1 MKDLIPL
8 DMALDIP
15 KVISAKISIDNFNN
29 LLAKDLCEEYDTKT
43 LKKEIVKKFQKYREV
58 IYMMQWKDSLGSNYR
73 VEESLST
80 KHYVTDKMT
89 DLVANNIEKQK
100 WLTKFYKRL
109 ESISFK
115 LTNEEIKYLVGTF
128 FKGQS
133 EEVLSENMGI
143 CRNTLRKIK
152 KSCLVKMW
160 IEMEDL

>member
-1 MKDLIPL
+1 
-8 DMALDIP
+8 MALNIP

-29 LLAKDLCEEYDTKT
+29 LLAKDLYEEYDTKT
-43 LKKEIVKKFQKYREV
+43 LKKDIVKKFQKYREV

-73 VEESLST
+73 VEESHFT

>member
-1 MKDLIPL
+1 
-8 DMALDIP
+8 
-15 KVISAKISIDNFNN
+15 
-29 LLAKDLCEEYDTKT
+29 
-43 LKKEIVKKFQKYREV
+43 
-58 IYMMQWKDSLGSNYR
+58 
-73 VEESLST
+73 
-80 KHYVTDKMT
+80 MT

>member
-1 MKDLIPL
+1 MKNLIPL
-8 DMALDIP
+8 DMALNIP
-15 KVISAKISIDNFNN
+15 KVISLRISADNFNN
-29 LLAKDLCEEYDTKT
+29 LLAKDLYELYDTRT
-43 LKKEIVKKFQKYREV
+43 LKKDILKKFQRYREV
-58 IYMMQWKDSLGSNYR
+58 LYTMQWKDSFGSNYR
-73 VEESLST
+73 VEESFSN
-80 KHYVTDKMT
+80 KSFIADKMT
-89 DLVANNIEKQK
+89 NLVANSIEKQK

>member
-1 MKDLIPL
+1 MDEVITLG
-8 DMALDIP
+8 MALEIP
-15 KVISAKISIDNFNN
+15 KVISLKMNADNFNHILPSN
-29 LLAKDLCEEYDTKT
+29 LYEEYDTKT
-43 LKKEIVKKFQKYREV
+43 LKKDIWKKFLKYREI
-58 IYMMQWKDSLGSNYR
+58 IYFMQWNDSLGSNYHIEQTY
-73 VEESLST
+73 V
-80 KHYVTDKMT
+80 KNHYSKDQM
-89 DLVANNIEKQK
+89 DNLVASNIEKQK